1 MSGTGKLPLRVGSQI
16 ANSGTLKSVIDSS
29 LKRGSGLSIAL
40 SDATVGVSL
49 DTRGDWTISVGLSL
63 RSDRFHETSLG
74 LERLGFFQAAENEG
88 ASYLLWTSLLAQT
101 ENVRSATEQVLA
113 ETVRI
118 LQAPP
123 VSAYIS

>member
-1 MSGTGKLPLRVGSQI
+1 MSGIGKLSARVGSRV
-16 ANSGTLKSVIDSS
+16 ANSGTLKGVIDSS

-40 SDATVGVSL
+40 SDATIGVSL

-63 RSDRFHETSLG
+63 RSDRFHEASLG

-88 ASYLLWTSLLAQT
+88 ASYLLWTSILTGT

-113 ETVRI
+113 EAMKI

-123 VSAYIS
+123 ISAYIS